1 MREALERPDEMAPLG
16 ERARADVL
24 ERFLVERAAAFIAER
39 VARIHREGGVARAAG
54 AALAPPA
61 ARAARWISEGP
72 SIPWDA
78 PASRPQVIARRSLLR
93 AMGPYLR
100 RRAEFD
106 VALVQSD
113 EEAGQQPDL
122 LDEWIA
128 RAERRLDEDLARL
141 ETRASQTEQEVAGIR
156 ASLRAVPYMSNP
168 RILATETADGRPAI
182 EPSETRDRRPS

>member
-1 MREALERPDEMAPLG
+1 MREALERPDEMARLG
-16 ERARADVL
+16 ERARTDVL
-24 ERFLVERAAAFIAER
+24 ERFSVERAAAFIAER

-61 ARAARWISEGP
+61 
-72 SIPWDA
+72 
-78 PASRPQVIARRSLLR
+78 SRPQVIARRGLLR

-113 EEAGQQPDL
+113 EEAGQRLDL
-122 LDEWIA
+122 LDERIA

-156 ASLRAVPYMSNP
+156 ASLRAVPYMSDP